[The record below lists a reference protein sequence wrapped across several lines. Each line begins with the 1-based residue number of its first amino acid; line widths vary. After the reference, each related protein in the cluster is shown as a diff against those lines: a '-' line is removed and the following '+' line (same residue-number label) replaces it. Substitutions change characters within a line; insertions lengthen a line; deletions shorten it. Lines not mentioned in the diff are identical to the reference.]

1 MEEME
6 MGFNRLS
13 LQKDDVLIITVKS
26 DGLSANDV
34 IEKMATIRNDDFVK
48 YIQEKGNPVLVTN
61 EGISFEILR
70 KSEDDK
76 VIVYLDVSTMTEEEA
91 EIYEN
96 IIESK
101 LRDSIGDG
109 LICVPVK
116 SKTSMKIKSEDN
128 NGN

>member
-101 LRDSIGDG
+101 LHDSIGDS